1 MMGLRLTNG
10 LDLSIV
16 KYKQAYNF
24 FKSKL
29 KYVEIKNNYLFAS
42 NINLLDN
49 VLEEII

>member
-1 MMGLRLTNG
+1 MGLRLTAG
-10 LDLSIV
+10 LNLSIA
-16 KYKQAYNF
+16 KYKQSYAF

-29 KYVEIKNNYLFAS
+29 KYVEIKDNYLFAS